1 MFWEQVMFIEVSE
14 NLKKLSKFFPE
25 HLFVVGGFVR
35 SKLLGLEGG
44 DVDIC
49 SSVDAEEVSKR
60 LEGSEFDVKVKNLR
74 LGSLLIS
81 AGGEN
86 FEYTAFRTEEYAEGG
101 AHSPVKIM
109 RTDKIELDSK
119 RRDFTINAIYY
130 NINRDE
136 CVDLM
141 HGIRDLTDKTIR
153 AVGDADKL
161 FENDGERIL
170 RMVRFAGELG
180 FKIEKKTYQSAQ
192 KFVKNVGD
200 LQGARKLL
208 ELERILE
215 CDRKYAIKGASLK
228 RALGLLNK
236 LGVWEFFGTKKTLKY
251 RNVFRADERFLGLLM
266 DIVDNSNPECLQA
279 FLEKFLREQFGL
291 SGAVAKKI
299 FVYLAGVYDALSG
312 MENKEYFGKYF
323 ENWQEISPLLACKSK
338 HLQQKYDFFF
348 QYIIEHEK
356 K

>member
-1 MFWEQVMFIEVSE
+1 MFIEVSQ

-25 HLFVVGGFVR
+25 HLFVVGGYVR
-35 SKLLGLEGG
+35 SKLLGLDGS

-49 SSVDAEEVSKR
+49 SSVDAEEVAKR
-60 LEGSEFDVKVKNLR
+60 LAGSEFEVKVKNLR

-81 AGGEN
+81 VGEER
-86 FEYTAFRTEEYAEGG
+86 FEYTAFRKEEYSDGG
-101 AHSPVKIM
+101 SHVPVKIT
-109 RTDKIELDSK
+109 RTDKVEEDVK

-141 HGIRDLTDKTIR
+141 HGILDLTDKTIR
-153 AVGDADKL
+153 AVDDRL

-180 FKIEKKTYQSAQ
+180 FKIEKTTYLNAQ
-192 KFVKNVGD
+192 KNVKNVSD

-208 ELERILE
+208 EIEKILD
-215 CDRKYAIKGASLK
+215 CDQKYAIKGASLK
-228 RALGLLNK
+228 RALHLLNK
-236 LGVWEFFGTKKTLKY
+236 LGVWEFFGIKKTVNY
-251 RNVFRADERFLGLLM
+251 QNVFRTEERFLGLLI
-266 DIVDNSNPECLQA
+266 DIVDTMRPECLEA
-279 FLEKFLREQFGL
+279 FLEKFLKEQFGL
-291 SGAVAKKI
+291 SGVAAKKI
-299 FVYLAGVYDALSG
+299 FVYLAGFYDALAG
-312 MENKEYFGKYF
+312 LENKEYFEKYF
-323 ENWQEISPLLACKSK
+323 EYWQEICPLLACKSK
-338 HLQQKYDFFF
+338 RLQQKYNFFF